1 MKHYILFAGTS
12 EGRQL
17 TEYLLTKNVKLTV
30 CTATE
35 YGKELLPEHP
45 NLTVYAERMDQEQM
59 EAFFSTLEPDAIL
72 DATHPYATIVTQNI
86 QSAVQNTNFSYYRII
101 RPDQNIEDEKNLV
114 FVNTIDDAVHYL
126 SKTTGNI
133 LSTIGS
139 KELAKLC
146 SIPDYQDRVY
156 ARILSNPDMVKKSYE
171 EGFKGQHL
179 ICMQG
184 PFSLEMNIA
193 MIHQFNISYVLTKN
207 TGDAGGFLDK
217 VHSAQKTGCT
227 LIIIGRA
234 VKDEKGY
241 TLEQIKEIL

>member
-156 ARILSNPDMVKKSYE
+156 ARILSNPD
-171 EGFKGQHL
+171 
-179 ICMQG
+179 
-184 PFSLEMNIA
+184 
-193 MIHQFNISYVLTKN
+193 ISSERCAT
-207 TGDAGGFLDK
+207 
-217 VHSAQKTGCT
+217 
-227 LIIIGRA
+227 
-234 VKDEKGY
+234 
-241 TLEQIKEIL
+241 